1 MNYPFF
7 KTAKFKNDK
16 MDKTCYNLKINKTLN
31 MKPILLSSLFLISS
45 LTIKAQTSQVRETS
59 PFKKIEVSGAANVVF
74 TQSDTLN
81 LKVVAD
87 EKEINN
93 IFTTFENETLV
104 IKAKG
109 SFTHSYKIYVSGN
122 SLNQITSSGASKF
135 SSTNPITSDSLS
147 IDVSGASD
155 VILKVNTKVIDV
167 MLSGASG
174 VNLEGNTQTLYST
187 VSGASALK
195 AYKLSTAITNVTASG
210 ASSAKVFANDKI
222 NANATGSSTIKFKGE
237 PKEVSAEASSSSSIA
252 KVVGDDVA
260 KKAGDK
266 KDSTTINF
274 RNKKYVI
281 INKDKNSDTNV
292 PSKDNDDD
300 FHHWSGFGIGVNGWL
315 SNGNTSIPKGQEYM
329 KLNYGKSL
337 NFQLNPFEKDFHLYK
352 NYINLVVG
360 LGFEWNQYEFSNKT
374 KLNPDSSYT
383 YGVIDST
390 NTFSYKKN
398 RLKST
403 FINVPVLLELNTNKD
418 PDKSFHLAF
427 GVIGG
432 YKLGSRTRQII
443 EQNGETIKSIKKDD
457 YNLNP
462 FRVNAHASVG
472 YRGVTIFADYAL
484 TPLFEN
490 GKGPELYPFT
500 IGVKLISF

>member
-1 MNYPFF
+1 M
-7 KTAKFKNDK
+7 KN
-16 MDKTCYNLKINKTLN
+16 
-31 MKPILLSSLFLISS
+31 ILLSSFLLISS
-45 LTIKAQTSQVRETS
+45 IVTKAQTTQVREAKA
-59 PFKKIEVSGAANVVF
+59 FQKIEVSGAANVIY
-74 TQSDTLN
+74 TQSDTLA

-93 IFTTFENETLV
+93 IYTTYENETLV

-122 SLNQITSSGASKF
+122 TLKQITSSGASKL
-135 SSTNPITSDSLS
+135 SSTNSINADSLS

-155 VILKVNTKVIDV
+155 VILKINTKATDV

-195 AYKLSTAITNVTASG
+195 AYKLNTSTTNITASG

-252 KVVGDDVA
+252 KVVGDDVS
-260 KKAGDK
+260 KKSSDK
-266 KDSTTINF
+266 KDTTTINF
-274 RNKKYVI
+274 RKKQYVI
-281 INKDKNSDTNV
+281 INKNKDSDSNIDKKS
-292 PSKDNDDD
+292 DDD
-300 FHHWSGFGIGVNGWL
+300 FHHWAGFGMGVNGWL
-315 SNGNTSIPKGQEYM
+315 SNGGFAMPKGQEYM
-329 KLNYGKSL
+329 ALNYGKSL
-337 NFQLNPFEKDFHLYK
+337 NFQLNPFEKDIHIYK

-374 KLNPDSSYT
+374 RLNPDSSYT
-383 YGVIDST
+383 FGVIDST
-390 NTFSYKKN
+390 NTFNYKKN

-403 FINVPVLLELNTNKD
+403 FVTVPVLLEFNTSKNPK
-418 PDKSFHLAF
+418 KAFHLAF

-432 YKLGSRTRQII
+432 YKLGSRTRQIGT
-443 EQNGETIKSIKKDD
+443 QNDQEIRIIKKDD

-462 FRVNAHASVG
+462 FRVNAHASIG
-472 YRGVTIFADYAL
+472 YHNLTLYADYGL

-490 GKGPELYPFT
+490 GKGPELSPFT

>member
-1 MNYPFF
+1 
-7 KTAKFKNDK
+7 
-16 MDKTCYNLKINKTLN
+16 
-31 MKPILLSSLFLISS
+31 MKAILLSSLFLISS
-45 LTIKAQTSQVRETS
+45 FTIKAQTSQVRETS

-74 TQSDTLN
+74 TQSDTLK

-93 IFTTFENETLV
+93 IFTIIENETLV

-135 SSTNPITSDSLS
+135 TSTNTITSDSLS

-155 VILKVNTKVIDV
+155 VVLKVNTKAIDV

-174 VNLEGNTQTLYST
+174 VNVEGNTQTLYST

-195 AYKLSTAITNVTASG
+195 AYKLNAAITNVTASG

-281 INKDKNSDTNV
+281 INKDKDSDTNV
-292 PSKDNDDD
+292 SLNKDDD
-300 FHHWSGFGIGVNGWL
+300 FHHWSGFGMGVNGWL
-315 SNGNTSIPKGQEYM
+315 SNGNISMPKGQEYM
-329 KLNYGKSL
+329 RLNYGKSL
-337 NFQLNPFEKDFHLYK
+337 NFQLNPFEKDIHLYK
-352 NYINLVVG
+352 NYINLVIG

-374 KLNPDSSYT
+374 RLNPDSSYT
-383 YGVIDST
+383 FGDIDST

-403 FINVPVLLELNTNKD
+403 FVNVPLLLEFNTNKD
-418 PDKSFHLAF
+418 PEKAFHLAF

-432 YKLGSRTRQII
+432 YKLGSRTRQIV
-443 EQNGETIKSIKKDD
+443 EQNGREIKYIKKDD

-472 YRGVTIFADYAL
+472 YRGVTLFADYAL

>member
-1 MNYPFF
+1 
-7 KTAKFKNDK
+7 
-16 MDKTCYNLKINKTLN
+16 
-31 MKPILLSSLFLISS
+31 MKAILLSSLFLISS
-45 LTIKAQTSQVRETS
+45 FTIKAQTSQVRETS

-74 TQSDTLN
+74 TQSDTLK

-93 IFTTFENETLV
+93 IFTIIENETLV

-135 SSTNPITSDSLS
+135 TSTNTITSDSLS

-155 VILKVNTKVIDV
+155 VVLKVNTKAIDV

-174 VNLEGNTQTLYST
+174 VNVEGNTQTLYST

-195 AYKLSTAITNVTASG
+195 AYKLNAAITNVTASG

-281 INKDKNSDTNV
+281 INKDKDSDTNV
-292 PSKDNDDD
+292 SLNKDDD
-300 FHHWSGFGIGVNGWL
+300 FHHWSGFGMGVNGWL
-315 SNGNTSIPKGQEYM
+315 SNGNISMPKGQEYM
-329 KLNYGKSL
+329 RLNYGKSL
-337 NFQLNPFEKDFHLYK
+337 NFQLNPFEKDIHLYK
-352 NYINLVVG
+352 NYINLVIG

-374 KLNPDSSYT
+374 RLNPDSSYT
-383 YGVIDST
+383 YGDIDST

-403 FINVPVLLELNTNKD
+403 FVNVPLLLEFNTNKD
-418 PDKSFHLAF
+418 PEKAFHLAF

-432 YKLGSRTRQII
+432 YKLGSRTRQIV
-443 EQNGETIKSIKKDD
+443 EQNGREIKYIKKDD

-472 YRGVTIFADYAL
+472 YRGVTLFADYAL

>member
-1 MNYPFF
+1 
-7 KTAKFKNDK
+7 
-16 MDKTCYNLKINKTLN
+16 
-31 MKPILLSSLFLISS
+31 MKAILLSSLFLISS
-45 LTIKAQTSQVRETS
+45 FTIKAQTSQVRETS

-74 TQSDTLN
+74 TQSDTLK

-93 IFTTFENETLV
+93 IFTIIENETLV

-135 SSTNPITSDSLS
+135 TSTNTITSDSLS

-155 VILKVNTKVIDV
+155 VVLKVNTKAIDV
-167 MLSGASG
+167 MMSGASG

-195 AYKLSTAITNVTASG
+195 AYKLNTGTTNVTASG

-281 INKDKNSDTNV
+281 INKDKDSDTNV
-292 PSKDNDDD
+292 SLNKDDD
-300 FHHWSGFGIGVNGWL
+300 FHHWSGFGMGVNGWL
-315 SNGNTSIPKGQEYM
+315 SNGNISMPKGQEYM
-329 KLNYGKSL
+329 RLNYGKSL
-337 NFQLNPFEKDFHLYK
+337 NFQLNPFEKDIHLYK
-352 NYINLVVG
+352 NYINLVIG

-374 KLNPDSSYT
+374 RLNPDSSYT
-383 YGVIDST
+383 YGDIDST

-403 FINVPVLLELNTNKD
+403 FVNVPLLLEFNTNKD
-418 PDKSFHLAF
+418 PEKAFHLAF

-432 YKLGSRTRQII
+432 YKLGSRTRQIV
-443 EQNGETIKSIKKDD
+443 EQNGREIKYIKKDD

-472 YRGVTIFADYAL
+472 YRGVTLFADYAL

>member
-1 MNYPFF
+1 M
-7 KTAKFKNDK
+7 KN
-16 MDKTCYNLKINKTLN
+16 
-31 MKPILLSSLFLISS
+31 ILLSSLFLISS
-45 LTIKAQTSQVRETS
+45 ITIKAQTSQEREIT
-59 PFKKIEVSGAANVVF
+59 PFKKIEISGAANVVF
-74 TQSDTLN
+74 TQSDTLK

-87 EKEINN
+87 DKEINN
-93 IFTTFENETLV
+93 IYTTFENETLV
-104 IKAKG
+104 IKARG
-109 SFTHSYKIYVSGN
+109 SFSHSYKIYVSCN
-122 SLNQITSSGASKF
+122 NLNQITSSGASKF
-135 SSTNPITSDSLS
+135 STTNQITTDSLS

-155 VILKVNTKVIDV
+155 VVLKVNTKALDV

-195 AYKLSTAITNVTASG
+195 AYKLNAGTTNVTASG
-210 ASSAKVFANDKI
+210 ASSAKVFANEKI

-281 INKDKNSDTNV
+281 INKDKDSDSNV
-292 PSKDNDDD
+292 SSKDNDND

-315 SNGNTSIPKGQEYM
+315 SNGSVSMPKSQEYM
-329 KLNYGKSL
+329 RLNYGKSL
-337 NFQLNPFEKDFHLYK
+337 SFQLNPFEKDIHLYK
-352 NYINLVVG
+352 NYINLVIG
-360 LGFEWNQYEFSNKT
+360 LGFEWHQYEFSNKT
-374 KLNPDSSYT
+374 TLNPDSSYT

-390 NTFSYKKN
+390 NTFSYQKN
-398 RLKST
+398 RFKST
-403 FINVPVLLELNTNKD
+403 FINVPLLLEFNTNKD
-418 PDKSFHLAF
+418 PEKAFHLAL

-432 YKLGSRTRQII
+432 YKLGSRTRQIV
-443 EQNGETIKSIKKDD
+443 EQNNKEIKFIKKDD

-472 YRGVTIFADYAL
+472 YRGVTLFADYAL
-484 TPLFEN
+484 TTLFEN